1 MAVKVCSEDDVEL
14 GSAVRV
20 VIDDVPIA
28 LVRDS
33 AGVVH
38 AIGDTCTHGD
48 ISLSEGF
55 VEDDTHRVL
64 GARLEVLPDDRRS
77 AHPSGL
83 RAGPRIH
90 RHHRGRRHL
99 HRPHPDFRLLERNTI
114 MSVLEI
120 KDLHVSVET
129 EQGAKNILKG
139 VDLTMRR
146 GRDPRHHGPERLRQ
160 VDARLHDRRS
170 PEVPRRQR
178 LDHARRRRDAAS

>member
-55 VEDDTHRVL
+55 VEDDTLECWAHGSRFSL
-64 GARLEVLPDDRRS
+64 TTGAALTLP
-77 AHPSGL
+77 AYEPV
-83 RAGPRIH
+83 PI
-90 RHHRGRRHL
+90 
-99 HRPHPDFRLLERNTI
+99 FTVTI
-114 MSVLEI
+114 VDGDI
-120 KDLHVSVET
+120 YIDPTPIFVS
-129 EQGAKNILKG
+129 
-139 VDLTMRR
+139 
-146 GRDPRHHGPERLRQ
+146 
-160 VDARLHDRRS
+160 
-170 PEVPRRQR
+170 
-178 LDHARRRRDAAS
+178 